1 MVKISRDRQRPVGG
15 CGCAQAAR
23 TQVSADS
30 QEITQHKTRCHVV
43 KDPWDEAPH
52 PRHTLVT
59 IAQSHIVPAITQTPH
74 MGTART
80 RRTEQSQW
88 RIGRLNMDPTVYSF
102 LIRGC
107 VCLVPFCCTWSEP
120 WRRRFYLEICTKYA
134 IHLTRNMKYWAY
146 FSSRDHAHVIYL
158 HTYYIRLGYV
168 STQSCLNIPEIS
180 RLF

>member
-1 MVKISRDRQRPVGG
+1 MWYMSVMVKISRDRQRPVGG

-30 QEITQHKTRCHVV
+30 QEITQHQTRCHVV

-102 LIRGC
+102 LVRGC
-107 VCLVPFCCTWSEP
+107 VCLA
-120 WRRRFYLEICTKYA
+120 L
-134 IHLTRNMKYWAY
+134 
-146 FSSRDHAHVIYL
+146 
-158 HTYYIRLGYV
+158 
-168 STQSCLNIPEIS
+168 
-180 RLF
+180 